1 MVAPTGVNEGT
12 PQEPVAAEPP
22 GPVKAWLTQAEAAAE
37 DPAGPAAALGEP
49 PASAGEPVASLG
61 EPAASLGEAP
71 ASVEGPAADRKEPA
85 PANAEPAGSA
95 GTYPVPA
102 DVVPAQAEPA
112 QAELMQA
119 ELAQAGDAE
128 AGPAKAQAVSAGA
141 ATEEA
146 AAAGLTGSGLTES
159 GVTAAEPARTGLA
172 GTGLA
177 GTGLAGTGPAEKESA
192 EKELAENGPTE
203 KGLAEAGE
211 PGPADGQANR
221 AGDAQEAVE
230 PQEASRD
237 VGPLAVVGIIVGVI
251 ALVGVAAG
259 VLAMVTHGFKPKTV
273 ITYRPAA
280 VFGLRPG
287 QCVNAGSNSLSFTLV
302 SCASPHDAEVFARF
316 SLPAAAWPGSAA
328 VRQEAGDGCASRL
341 DGYLNPQL
349 ASIGL
354 TQEYVYPN
362 RAAWEASQRTVVCE
376 VSSGNGRLT
385 GSVRAKT

>member
-1 MVAPTGVNEGT
+1 
-12 PQEPVAAEPP
+12 
-22 GPVKAWLTQAEAAAE
+22 
-37 DPAGPAAALGEP
+37 
-49 PASAGEPVASLG
+49 
-61 EPAASLGEAP
+61 
-71 ASVEGPAADRKEPA
+71 
-85 PANAEPAGSA
+85 
-95 GTYPVPA
+95 VPA

-128 AGPAKAQAVSAGA
+128 AGPAKAHVVSAGA
-141 ATEEA
+141 ATEKA
-146 AAAGLTGSGLTES
+146 AAPELTESGLTES
-159 GVTAAEPARTGLA
+159 GLTAAE
-172 GTGLA
+172 LA
-177 GTGLAGTGPAEKESA
+177 GTGLAGTGPTEKESA
-192 EKELAENGPTE
+192 EKGLAEKRPTE
-203 KGLAEAGE
+203 KGLAAAGE
-211 PGPADGQANR
+211 PGLADGQKNR
-221 AGDAQEAVE
+221 AGDAQEAAG

-273 ITYRPAA
+273 VTYRPAA

-287 QCVNAGSNSLSFTLV
+287 QCVNAGSNSLNFTVV

-328 VRQEAGDGCASRL
+328 VQQEAGDGCASRL

-385 GSVRAKT
+385 GSVRART

>member
-1 MVAPTGVNEGT
+1 MET
-12 PQEPVAAEPP
+12 
-22 GPVKAWLTQAEAAAE
+22 
-37 DPAGPAAALGEP
+37 
-49 PASAGEPVASLG
+49 
-61 EPAASLGEAP
+61 AP
-71 ASVEGPAADRKEPA
+71 AK
-85 PANAEPAGSA
+85 AEPAGSA
-95 GTYPVPA
+95 ATDLVPA
-102 DVVPAQAEPA
+102 NVVPAQAEPA
-112 QAELMQA
+112 QV
-119 ELAQAGDAE
+119 ELAQARDAE

-146 AAAGLTGSGLTES
+146 AAAGL
-159 GVTAAEPARTGLA
+159 
-172 GTGLA
+172 
-177 GTGLAGTGPAEKESA
+177 
-192 EKELAENGPTE
+192 
-203 KGLAEAGE
+203 AEAGE
-211 PGPADGQANR
+211 PGPADGQENR
-221 AGDAQEAVE
+221 AGDAQKAAE
-230 PQEASRD
+230 PREASRD

-302 SCASPHDAEVFARF
+302 SCARPHDAEVFARF

-341 DGYLNPQL
+341 NGYLNPQL

-362 RAAWEASQRTVVCE
+362 HAAWEASQRTVVCE

>member
-1 MVAPTGVNEGT
+1 MVAPTGVNEGP

-22 GPVKAWLTQAEAAAE
+22 GPVKAGLTQAEAAA
-37 DPAGPAAALGEP
+37 DAPAGPAASLGKPAASLGKPPASVGKP
-49 PASAGEPVASLG
+49 PASAGER
-61 EPAASLGEAP
+61 AADGTETAP
-71 ASVEGPAADRKEPA
+71 AK
-85 PANAEPAGSA
+85 AEPAGSA
-95 GTYPVPA
+95 ATAPVPA

-112 QAELMQA
+112 QAELAQGELAQAELAQA

-128 AGPAKAQAVSAGA
+128 SGPARAQAVSAGA

-146 AAAGLTGSGLTES
+146 AATELTDSGLTEPGPTAAQLAES
-159 GVTAAEPARTGLA
+159 GLTEPGPTAAELA

-177 GTGLAGTGPAEKESA
+177 EKGPA
-192 EKELAENGPTE
+192 E

-211 PGPADGQANR
+211 PGLAGGQENR
-221 AGDAQEAVE
+221 AGDAQEATE
-230 PQEASRD
+230 PREASRD

-302 SCASPHDAEVFARF
+302 SCSSPHDAEVFARF

-362 RAAWEASQRTVVCE
+362 RVAWEASQRTVVCE

>member
-1 MVAPTGVNEGT
+1 MVAPTGVNEGP

-22 GPVKAWLTQAEAAAE
+22 GPVTAGLTQAEAVADDQAR
-37 DPAGPAAALGEP
+37 PAADLGEP
-49 PASAGEPVASLG
+49 S
-61 EPAASLGEAP
+61 
-71 ASVEGPAADRKEPA
+71 ASVEEPAADRTETAAAK
-85 PANAEPAGSA
+85 AEPAGSA
-95 GTYPVPA
+95 ATDLVPA
-102 DVVPAQAEPA
+102 DVVPVQAEP
-112 QAELMQA
+112 LRV
-119 ELAQAGDAE
+119 GDAE
-128 AGPAKAQAVSAGA
+128 DGPAKAQAVSAGA

-146 AAAGLTGSGLTES
+146 AAAELTESGLTES
-159 GVTAAEPARTGLA
+159 EVTAAEPT

-177 GTGLAGTGPAEKESA
+177 GTGLAEKESA
-192 EKELAENGPTE
+192 EKELAK

-211 PGPADGQANR
+211 PGLADGRENR
-221 AGDAQEAVE
+221 AGDAQEATE

-237 VGPLAVVGIIVGVI
+237 VGPLAVVGIIVGVV

-273 ITYRPAA
+273 VTYRPAA

-287 QCVNAGSNSLSFTLV
+287 QCVNAGPNSLSFTLV

-341 DGYLNPQL
+341 NGYLNPQL

-362 RAAWEASQRTVVCE
+362 HAAWEASQRTVVCE

>member
-22 GPVKAWLTQAEAAAE
+22 GPVTAGLAQAEAAAE
-37 DPAGPAAALGEP
+37 DPAGPAADLGEP
-49 PASAGEPVASLG
+49 PVSPGEPPARVE
-61 EPAASLGEAP
+61 EPAASLGEPP
-71 ASVEGPAADRKEPA
+71 ASLREPAADHEETA
-85 PANAEPAGSA
+85 PAKAEPAGSA
-95 GTYPVPA
+95 ATDPVHADVVPA
-102 DVVPAQAEPA
+102 DVVPAQAAPVRA
-112 QAELMQA
+112 A
-119 ELAQAGDAE
+119 DAE
-128 AGPAKAQAVSAGA
+128 AGPARAGTVPAGAVPAGTVPAEA

-146 AAAGLTGSGLTES
+146 AAAE
-159 GVTAAEPARTGLA
+159 LA
-172 GTGLA
+172 G
-177 GTGLAGTGPAEKESA
+177 
-192 EKELAENGPTE
+192 
-203 KGLAEAGE
+203 AGE
-211 PGPADGQANR
+211 PGLADGQEDR
-221 AGDAQEAVE
+221 AGDAQEAAE
-230 PQEASRD
+230 PQEAAEAQEASRD

-287 QCVNAGSNSLSFTLV
+287 QCVNAGPNSLSFTLV

-328 VRQEAGDGCASRL
+328 VRREAGDGCASRL
-341 DGYLNPQL
+341 NGYLNPQL